1 MNSVSLMDNVIVVGA
16 GPTGL
21 WLASE
26 LRLGGAE
33 VTVIERTSGPRP
45 HTRGVGTHARTLEV
59 LAMRGM
65 AGIPLA
71 NGRVVPRWHF
81 GMLPSLAD
89 YSALDTAF
97 PFVLAYPQNA
107 LEQVL
112 EDRAVELG
120 ATIRRGHRVAG
131 LSQGP
136 TGVRAQLDDGTEL
149 TAAWLVGAD
158 GAGSTVRKAAG
169 IAFPG
174 TDANYWGYVADVT
187 LTGPPP
193 PPAIASPDGALI
205 TAPLP
210 GGGYRV
216 SGFDPHDQHP
226 DQEMTLARVS
236 ASANRAAGR
245 DLGITDPL
253 WISQFG
259 NATRRAAE
267 YRAGRV
273 FVAGDAAHMHP
284 PTGGVGLNVGIQDA
298 MNLGWKLAAVATGRA
313 PESLLDTYHDERAP
327 VGTAVLENTRAQSAL
342 VNATTPEGQALRAH
356 LSALIDRHPAVAVDL
371 ARSASGLDVAYP
383 SADPAAHPLTGR
395 RFADA
400 AAFPMFVTGRPV
412 LVRYPS
418 APPVPPVDGIVAHTS
433 ESTSDGLAYAL
444 VRPDGYI
451 HWASAEPDPHAAL
464 AAIKTLY

>member
-1 MNSVSLMDNVIVVGA
+1 MDNVIVVGA

-21 WLASE
+21 WLACE
-26 LRLGGAE
+26 LRLAGVE
-33 VTVIERTSGPRP
+33 VTLIERQSGPRP
-45 HTRGVGTHARTLEV
+45 NTRGLGTHARTLEM
-59 LAMRGM
+59 LAMRGLVDV
-65 AGIPLA
+65 PLA
-71 NGRVVPRWHF
+71 TGRVVPRWHF

-89 YSALDTAF
+89 YSGLDTPY

-107 LEQVL
+107 LEEFL
-112 EDRAVELG
+112 DARAVELG
-120 ATIRRGHRVAG
+120 ATILRGTSVAG
-131 LSQGP
+131 LTQSP
-136 TGVRAQLDDGTEL
+136 TGVRVQLADGTEL
-149 TAAWLVGAD
+149 TASWVVGAD

-174 TDANYWGYVADVT
+174 TDATYWGYVADVT

-193 PPAIASPDGALI
+193 ARAIASVGGALI

-210 GGGYRV
+210 SGGFRV

-226 DQEMTLARVS
+226 EQEMTLERVS
-236 ASANRAAGR
+236 ASVNRAAGR
-245 DLGITDPL
+245 DLGLTDPI

-342 VNATTPEGQALRAH
+342 VNAFTPEGQALRAH
-356 LSALIDRHPAVAVDL
+356 LSGLIDRHPAVAADL
-371 ARSASGLDVAYP
+371 ARSVSGLDVAYP
-383 SADPAAHPLTGR
+383 SPDPDAHPLTGS

-400 AAFPMFVTGRPV
+400 TAFPLFATGRPV

-418 APPVPPVDGIVAHTS
+418 APPITPPGGIGVHDSA
-433 ESTSDGLAYAL
+433 STSDDVTYAL
-444 VRPDGYI
+444 IRPDGYI
-451 HWASAEPDPHAAL
+451 WWATTSPDPDAAL
-464 AAIKTLY
+464 AAIKTLV